1 MPTHQSLE
9 LELELG
15 EQPTTADP
23 AQAQDDA
30 SPARTPPSSLRG
42 GGGRKVRVR
51 RVRHHHI
58 FPRGRPT
65 CGLRFEGG
73 GASRF
78 PGLVLALRVGRA
90 PAVEDM
96 AEERPRMINWRPREC
111 SRGRGEAV
119 GVDDSRGRSAGRTET
134 RTGPI
139 FRIWK
144 IGHPSA
150 DAPRPKERAL
160 EPPRMP
166 AWTRKR
172 GIVRAWLWALVG
184 GQGRGRSS
192 GYGKLAILPGTRPDP
207 RKGP

>member
-1 MPTHQSLE
+1 MPLGRSHYKSAPRAEWLTVDRTPDTSRITLVFKLFGARFFVGKASLRPPFVPLPTHQSLE

-30 SPARTPPSSLRG
+30 SPTRTPPSSLRG
-42 GGGRKVRVR
+42 GGGRKVRIR

-65 CGLRFEGG
+65 CGLRFAGG

-111 SRGRGEAV
+111 SRGRG
-119 GVDDSRGRSAGRTET
+119 
-134 RTGPI
+134 
-139 FRIWK
+139 
-144 IGHPSA
+144 
-150 DAPRPKERAL
+150 
-160 EPPRMP
+160 
-166 AWTRKR
+166 
-172 GIVRAWLWALVG
+172 
-184 GQGRGRSS
+184 
-192 GYGKLAILPGTRPDP
+192 KL
-207 RKGP
+207 